1 MAKAEYIISLIKSHY
16 NNEPER
22 FTTLA
27 LQIAAHEAKLGHTVV
42 ANDIKTVIDKAKK
55 NSSRVKSFNTELQ
68 GLIIES
74 GTTVSLSDII
84 SSPDITDKIKR
95 IILEFAQRDKL
106 RKHDLE
112 NRRKILLSGPPGTGK
127 TLTASIVANE
137 LGLPLYTILMDKMV
151 TKFMGETSAKLRQ
164 VFDLIEHRQGVYLFD
179 EFDAIGGERSRDND
193 VGEMRRVLN
202 SFLQFIERDNSD
214 SLIIAITNNKA
225 LLDQALFRRFDDVI
239 LYELP
244 TEDEKLALLK
254 NRLARYGKSRKVN
267 FKQLLPSINGL
278 SHAEISLACLDAI
291 KETVLNDNQP
301 MTNDLI
307 LKAIKDRNNAY
318 HK

>member
-1 MAKAEYIISLIKSHY
+1 MAKAEYIVSLIKSHY
-16 NNEPER
+16 NNEVDR

-27 LQIAAHEAKLGHTVV
+27 LQIAAHEAKLGHSIV
-42 ANDIKTVIDKAKK
+42 ANEIKTLVDKSKENKQKTK
-55 NSSRVKSFNTELQ
+55 NFNPDLQ
-68 GLIIES
+68 GLIVENVPAVNLANII
-74 GTTVSLSDII
+74 TTEDIK
-84 SSPDITDKIKR
+84 SKIQR
-95 IILEFAQRDKL
+95 IIAEFVQRDKL

-127 TLTASIVANE
+127 TLTASIIANE
-137 LGLPLYTILMDKMV
+137 LKLPHYTILMDKMV
-151 TKFMGETSAKLRQ
+151 TKYMGETSAKLRQ
-164 VFDLIEHRQGVYLFD
+164 VFDLIEQKQGIYLFD

-214 SLIIAITNNKA
+214 SLIIAITNNKS

-239 LYELP
+239 LYHLP
-244 TEDEKLALLK
+244 SEEEKLSLLK
-254 NRLARYGKSRKVN
+254 NRLTRQSKNLDFGK
-267 FKQLLPSINGL
+267 LLPNINGL

-291 KETVLNDNQP
+291 KEIVLNEKQSMN
-301 MTNDLI
+301 NDLI
-307 LKAIKDRNNAY
+307 LKAIKDRNAAY